1 MSPNQG
7 FLDNPNKLY
16 NNSINIIV
24 GTQSICPLWRAGS
37 GILRAQRPEL
47 LSPHGFVLFASVVVV
62 VPLYLELML
71 IRHGGDFSKRCGTLA
86 QSMPTLEKR
95 TKSWGDRSS
104 GRCALSMPEPALQS
118 EQIDCVPTIIYPKK
132 WNISPLI
139 W

>member
-47 LSPHGFVLFASVVVV
+47 LSPHGFVLFASAVVVV
-62 VPLYLELML
+62 HLCLELML
-71 IRHGGDFSKRCGTLA
+71 IRHRWGAFLSDVGLLHKTCPHSQRG
-86 QSMPTLEKR
+86 QSREGIEVQDIAP
-95 TKSWGDRSS
+95 
-104 GRCALSMPEPALQS
+104 
-118 EQIDCVPTIIYPKK
+118 
-132 WNISPLI
+132 
-139 W
+139 